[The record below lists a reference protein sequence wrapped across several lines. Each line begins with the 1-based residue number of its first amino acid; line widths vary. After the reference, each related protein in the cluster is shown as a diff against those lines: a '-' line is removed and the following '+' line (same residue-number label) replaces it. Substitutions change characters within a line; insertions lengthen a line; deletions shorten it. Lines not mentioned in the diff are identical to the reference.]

1 MYIHYDIMLSYLEKE
16 RLEVGMDEAGRGPLF
31 GPVYTAAVIF
41 PQEEEYLNEYIVDS
55 KKLTSHRRRLMAY
68 DYVKEHAVA
77 YSTFAVNE
85 KMIDK
90 LNIFHATYWG
100 MHQALDNLPIVPDH
114 IIVDGNMFKPY
125 SKEGEYIPHTCV
137 VKGDDK
143 YASIA
148 AASILAKVE
157 RDLYIEELC
166 DKYPILEERY
176 NMRKNKGYGTK
187 DHMNGIKEY
196 GVTSSH
202 RFSYKIVND
211 MSKTMPIYQL

>member
-157 RDLYIEELC
+157 RDLYVEELC